1 MPKKTNKKR
10 NYNRKKSIKKGGAAA
25 YRQVANYLGIGR
37 QRRPR
42 HRYPY
47 SYLFRNRIG
56 SSLVRL
62 EKNRHLTQMRTIL
75 RNRKNIRFYLPNKEH
90 QFNLGDILS
99 DKEILEL
106 AKYKEIIQAI
116 YNNNHIDPSIYKIM
130 LSESRPD
137 GNFIEP
143 SDHFIDD
150 IRDITVTNL
159 SANFSVYNLLPNF
172 NRLPNLGHYLPF
184 LTQPRDEYP
193 YHYLFINQTGSDL
206 VGAEK
211 HRHLQEIAR
220 ILESRKRIRFRFL
233 SGNSFTLND
242 ILDEKEILELTRY
255 RQIIEAINE
264 NKKKND
270 SIKSIINDR
279 YIIALVGEDGGQ
291 LTRGFNDN
299 KQVIDIINRAPPN
312 P

>member
-1 MPKKTNKKR
+1 MPKKTNKRFRKR
-10 NYNRKKSIKKGGAAA
+10 NYNRKKSVKKGGAA
-25 YRQVANYLGIGR
+25 VLEYLGIVR

-42 HRYPY
+42 YPY
-47 SYLFRNRIG
+47 YYIFRDQIG
-56 SSLVRL
+56 SGLVRV
-62 EKNRHLTQMRTIL
+62 EKNRHLRGMGRIL
-75 RNRKNIRFYLPNKEH
+75 QNRKNIRFYLPNRRH

-106 AKYKEIIQAI
+106 AKYKEIIEAI
-116 YNNNHIDPSIYKIM
+116 YNNNVNPSIYKIT
-130 LSESRPD
+130 LSERD

-143 SDHFIDD
+143 SE
-150 IRDITVTNL
+150 
-159 SANFSVYNLLPNF
+159 NFSDNKRNITFTSWSADFSLVNLLPNF

-184 LTQPRDEYP
+184 VRQPRDEYP
-193 YHYLFINQTGSDL
+193 YHYLFRSRIGTDL
-206 VGAEK
+206 VSEEK
-211 HRHLQEIAR
+211 NRHLDQITR

-299 KQVIDIINRAPPN
+299 KQDIDIINRAPPN